1 MMHVLSLLS
10 LTLLSP
16 LLVNAQ
22 LSGHVGPL
30 TTSSSKASTKTCNVQ
45 DYGAVADKKT
55 DIGPAIEKAWDD
67 CAAGGVVYIPSGDY
81 AMSTWLK
88 LSGGKANAIQLDGII
103 YRTGS
108 DSGNMFMIEH
118 TSDFEFFSSTSG
130 GAIQG
135 LGYEFHKD
143 GSLNGPRLLRF
154 YDVTDFSV
162 HDVALVDAPAF
173 HLSLDTCKNAEIYNM
188 AIRGGDSGG
197 LDGADVWSENVW
209 VHDVEVTNKDECV
222 TVKSP
227 SKNILVENIYCNWSG
242 GCAMGSL
249 GADTDISDV
258 VYRNIYT
265 WKSNQ
270 MYMIKS
276 NGGSGTV
283 SNIVLENFVG
293 HGNAYTLD
301 IDGEWSSM
309 NPVSGDGVQLSNI
322 TVRNWKGTEE
332 DGAERGPIK
341 VVCAAKAPC
350 TDITIEDFAM
360 WTESGDSQSYNCENG
375 FGTGFCLQE
384 GDGTSTYS
392 TAIAETAAPTGYE
405 ASSMANDLSTAFGTD
420 ASIPIPTI
428 PTSFFPGATPFS
440 ALAGAASGAAASA
453 TPSASVSATAS
464 RHRHRRGSH

>member
-1 MMHVLSLLS
+1 MHSLSLLS
-10 LTLLSP
+10 LALLSP

-30 TTSSSKASTKTCNVQ
+30 TSASTKASTKTCNVN
-45 DYGAVADKKT
+45 DYGAKADKQT
-55 DIGPAIEKAWDD
+55 DIGSAIEKAWED
-67 CAAGGVVYIPSGDY
+67 CAQGGVVYIPSGDY
-81 AMSTWLK
+81 AMSSRLK
-88 LSGGKANAIQLDGII
+88 LSGGKASAIQLDGII

-108 DSGNMFMIEH
+108 DGGNLFMIEH
-118 TSDFEFFSSTSG
+118 SSDFEFFSSTSA

-143 GSLNGPRLLRF
+143 GNLKGPRLLRF
-154 YDVTDFSV
+154 YDVTDFSL
-162 HDVALVDAPAF
+162 HDVALVDSPSF
-173 HLSLDTCKNAEIYNM
+173 HLSLDTCKNAEVYNL

-197 LDGADVWSENVW
+197 LDGVDVWSENVW

-227 SKNILVENIYCNWSG
+227 AKNILVENIYCNWSG

-258 VYRNIYT
+258 VYRNVYT

-270 MYMIKS
+270 MYMVKS
-276 NGGSGTV
+276 NGGSGSV
-283 SNIVLENFVG
+283 SNLVLENFIG
-293 HGNAYTLD
+293 HGNAYSLD
-301 IDGEWSSM
+301 IDSEWSSM
-309 NPVSGDGVQLSNI
+309 SAVAGDGVQLNNV

-332 DGAERGPIK
+332 DGSARGPIK

-350 TDITIEDFAM
+350 TDLTIEDFAM
-360 WTESGDSQSYNCENG
+360 WTESGDKQTYSCENG
-375 FGTGFCLQE
+375 FGSGFCLQG

-392 TAIAETAAPTGYE
+392 TVITETAAPTGYD
-405 ASSMANDLSTAFGTD
+405 ASSMSNDLRTAFGTA

-428 PTSFFPGATPFS
+428 PTSFFPGATPYS
-440 ALAGAASGAAASA
+440 ALAAAASGSA
-453 TPSASVSATAS
+453 G
-464 RHRHRRGSH
+464 R

>member
-1 MMHVLSLLS
+1 MHSLSLLS
-10 LTLLSP
+10 LALLSP

-30 TTSSSKASTKTCNVQ
+30 TSSASKASTKTCNVQ
-45 DYGAVADKKT
+45 NYGAKADKET
-55 DIGPAIEKAWDD
+55 DIGSAIEKAWSD
-67 CAAGGVVYIPSGDY
+67 CSEGGVVYIPSGDY
-81 AMSTWLK
+81 AMSSRLK
-88 LSGGKANAIQLDGII
+88 LSGGKASAIQLDGII
-103 YRTGS
+103 YRSGS
-108 DSGNMFMIEH
+108 DGGNLFMIEH
-118 TSDFEFFSSTSG
+118 SSDFEFFSSTSK

-143 GSLNGPRLLRF
+143 GNLDGPRLLRF

-162 HDVALVDAPAF
+162 HDVALVDSPAF
-173 HLSLDTCKNAEIYNM
+173 HLSLDTCKNAEVYNM

-197 LDGADVWSENVW
+197 LDGVDVWSENVW

-227 SKNILVENIYCNWSG
+227 ANNILVENIYCNWSG

-249 GADTDISDV
+249 GADTNISDV
-258 VYRNIYT
+258 VYRNVYT

-276 NGGSGTV
+276 NGGSGSV
-283 SNIVLENFVG
+283 SNLVLENFIG
-293 HGNAYTLD
+293 YGNAYSLD

-309 NPVSGDGVQLSNI
+309 STVSGDGVQLNNI

-332 DGAERGPIK
+332 DGAARGPIK
-341 VVCAAKAPC
+341 IVCAAKAPC
-350 TDITIEDFAM
+350 TDITIDDFAL
-360 WTESGDSQSYNCENG
+360 WTESGDEQTYSCENG
-375 FGTGFCLQE
+375 FGSGFCLQN

-392 TAIAETAAPTGYE
+392 TIITETAAPTGYD
-405 ASSMANDLSTAFGTD
+405 ASSMPNDLSTAFGTD

-428 PTSFFPGATPFS
+428 PTSFFPGATPYS
-440 ALAGAASGAAASA
+440 SLAGAASGSAAKA
-453 TPSASVSATAS
+453 TSFATVSRS
-464 RHRHRRGSH
+464 RHRRGSH